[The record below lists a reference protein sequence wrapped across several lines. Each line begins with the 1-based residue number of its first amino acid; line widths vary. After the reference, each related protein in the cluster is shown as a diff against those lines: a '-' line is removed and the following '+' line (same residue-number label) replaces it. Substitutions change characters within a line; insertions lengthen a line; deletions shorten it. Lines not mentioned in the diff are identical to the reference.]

1 MMAAT
6 AMAVGLLC
14 VAAGAGSLAAQ
25 GAAATVSAADEA
37 AIRALVQKYVDA
49 RDQGN
54 AEAVAA
60 LFTADADQLVSSGE
74 WRKGR
79 DKLVSGAMASS
90 QREGKRTITIETIRP
105 ISADVALADG
115 RYQIASLTGGAP
127 RQMWTAFV
135 VSRKADGWRIA
146 AIRNMLPAP
155 PASATPPAAPV
166 PPVPPAPPAPPDAAA
181 PR

>member
-1 MMAAT
+1 MRVPMMLAI
-6 AMAVGLLC
+6 GLLC
-14 VAAGAGSLAAQ
+14 VAAGAGRVAAQ
-25 GAAATVSAADEA
+25 EASTAKTMAVSAADDG

-54 AEAVAA
+54 ADAVTA

-90 QREGKRTITIETIRP
+90 QREGKRTIAIETIRA

-135 VSRKADGWRIA
+135 VTRASDGWRIA

-155 PASATPPAAPV
+155 PAAAAPA
-166 PPVPPAPPAPPDAAA
+166 APPAP
-181 PR
+181 R

>member
-1 MMAAT
+1 MRVRMMVAIG
-6 AMAVGLLC
+6 VLC
-14 VAAGAGSLAAQ
+14 LMAGAGRVAAQ
-25 GAAATVSAADEA
+25 GASAMVSAADDA
-37 AIRALVQKYVDA
+37 AIRALVQKYVDG

-54 AEAVAA
+54 AEAVTA

-90 QREGKRTITIETIRP
+90 QREGKRTIAIETIRA

-135 VSRKADGWRIA
+135 VTRVSGGWRIA

-155 PASATPPAAPV
+155 PAAAPPAAP
-166 PPVPPAPPAPPDAAA
+166 A